1 MAEEILRRLR
11 FPNDEISAITACI
24 ANHMAFK
31 DAPNMRVSTLKRLL
45 ARPTFLEELE
55 LHRIDC
61 SSCHG
66 QLDIYNFLT
75 AKLSEFSKEEIKP
88 KPLLTGH
95 DLQQLGA
102 TPGPQMGKILHQLM
116 DEQLEGKFTDRASAL
131 ARAQELLR

>member
-11 FPNDEISAITACI
+11 FSNDDIQAISACI

-45 ARPTFLEELE
+45 ARPTFSEELE

-66 QLDIYNFLT
+66 QLDIYHFLT
-75 AKLSEFSKEEIKP
+75 AKLTEFSQEEIKP
-88 KPLLTGH
+88 KPFVSGN
-95 DLQQLGA
+95 DLQQVGLK
-102 TPGPQMGKILHQLM
+102 PGPQMGKILHQLM
-116 DEQLEGKFTDRASAL
+116 DEQLEGKFADRESAL
-131 ARAQELLR
+131 ARARELVP